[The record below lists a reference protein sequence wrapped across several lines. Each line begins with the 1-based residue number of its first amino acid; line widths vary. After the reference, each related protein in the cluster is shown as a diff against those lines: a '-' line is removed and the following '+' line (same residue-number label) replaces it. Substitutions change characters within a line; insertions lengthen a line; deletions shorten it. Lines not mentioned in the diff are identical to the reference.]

1 MDSTHPNSSNTSP
14 LPSINSPA
22 EIPHPTMTVTT
33 THSSS
38 SRPSYIDMILNV
50 LRERKDRN
58 GTSQHFIAKHIT
70 SKYFMGDEINKQAFS
85 KALRTAVKQ
94 KKLLRP
100 PNRGN
105 TYKLNADY
113 EKEVKIQARAKKAAA
128 DKKKRDA
135 VKKRKLMQKE
145 KEKVKEKLQAQ
156 KEKKEKQ
163 VQLQLHKNWNGS
175 HSKQKQMQLQ
185 YQLDLKQKQLQLQ
198 QEKKQMLQ
206 EREKRLI
213 KNKMEDL
220 ALMQEDKEFGVS
232 NAKKGFK
239 LPFTE
244 GLLLPFP
251 HTHMNIS
258 AKSKISNRCRIARF
272 HAAECVDVSIR
283 CWDIL
288 FGSVNL
294 VKFLNG
300 GKDVDD
306 NEDENNAATAS
317 SNNIGNQ
324 RKKGMASF
332 DLPAL
337 TFENFVHTFAQCNED
352 EAPDTI
358 YLLLNWCLGHLLV
371 LRSDD
376 RLSDVPRNSSTIIHV
391 TKLYV
396 MDQLHRRRHKIRH
409 EMDDQDEDEVEDDD
423 EEDEQ
428 SMEKDD
434 DSSDGDEEDD
444 LTRDILTEL
453 FPMDS
458 GPNFHKM
465 LLFLCE
471 DLLDLPVVANELTK
485 RVALRSDFVKQ
496 LRSADYAR
504 KRARS
509 QWKAQN
515 NNSNNSNNNNNN
527 SNDNAKKQ
535 KVKEESDVDNNANNK
550 NKENMN
556 GNKKSSAKPLLSKK
570 EYHGAIG
577 EYEKVV
583 KQRWDDEFSIR
594 LDGMLILL
602 LFVEVIFLHVFFHDA

>member
-1 MDSTHPNSSNTSP
+1 
-14 LPSINSPA
+14 
-22 EIPHPTMTVTT
+22 
-33 THSSS
+33 
-38 SRPSYIDMILNV
+38 MILNV

-70 SKYFMGDEINKQAFS
+70 SKYFIADEINKQAFS

-113 EKEVKIQARAKKAAA
+113 EKEVKNQARAKKAAA
-128 DKKKRDA
+128 EKKKRDA
-135 VKKRKLMQKE
+135 VKKRKLIQKE

-156 KEKKEKQ
+156 KEKEKLQEKKGKQ
-163 VQLQLHKNWNGS
+163 VQLQLHKNCNGS
-175 HSKQKQMQLQ
+175 HSKQKQMQQQ

-220 ALMQEDKEFGVS
+220 ALMHEDKEFGVS

-258 AKSKISNRCRIARF
+258 AKSKISNRCRTARV

-294 VKFLNG
+294 VKFLDG
-300 GKDVDD
+300 GNDVND
-306 NEDENNAATAS
+306 NEDVNNTATAP

-352 EAPDTI
+352 EVPDTI
-358 YLLLNWCLGHLLV
+358 YLLLNWCLDHLLA

-444 LTRDILTEL
+444 LTREILTEL
-453 FPMDS
+453 FPVDS

-515 NNSNNSNNNNNN
+515 NNGNNSNNNSNN

-535 KVKEESDVDNNANNK
+535 KVKEESDVDNNTNNK

-583 KQRWDDEFSIR
+583 KQRWDDKFSIR

-602 LFVEVIFLHVFFHDA
+602 LFVEVIFLYSPSHDA

>member
-1 MDSTHPNSSNTSP
+1 M
-14 LPSINSPA
+14 
-22 EIPHPTMTVTT
+22 

-70 SKYFMGDEINKQAFS
+70 SKYFIGDEINKQAFS
-85 KALRTAVKQ
+85 KALRAAVKQ

-135 VKKRKLMQKE
+135 VKKRKLMLKE

-156 KEKKEKQ
+156 KEKEKLQEKKEKQ
-163 VQLQLHKNWNGS
+163 VQLQLQKNWNGS

-232 NAKKGFK
+232 HAKKGFK

-306 NEDENNAATAS
+306 NEDENNTATAS

-458 GPNFHKM
+458 GPNFHKI

-515 NNSNNSNNNNNN
+515 NNSNNSNNNGNN

-535 KVKEESDVDNNANNK
+535 KVKEDSDVDNNANNK